1 MIMKHRNRLL
11 AHSLAI
17 LLAVAL
23 ESGAP
28 AASDVDKQRQ
38 DVEQQARPEL
48 QKEKKDAEEKA
59 EQTLDKEAIAA
70 IDETAS
76 AIKAIADNKTDEALA
91 AIERATGK
99 ISILL
104 ARNPG
109 TALLPVSF
117 QVEIIETAPVSLDAI
132 KARAKAA
139 EAAVDDKVYPAAR
152 VLLDGLT
159 SEIRLR
165 TINLP
170 LASYPVALKD
180 AARLL
185 DEKRSKEANTVLL
198 TALRTLAVIDVVT
211 PLPLALAKA
220 AINEAQS
227 SRDKDKEA
235 AQKQLATARNE
246 LERARELG
254 YSGKDGAYAVLS
266 KDIQDIEKQLKG
278 NENTDSLFA
287 SLKEK
292 IGALFKRQSESKQ
305 PSSESKQL

>member
-1 MIMKHRNRLL
+1 MKHASSIL

-17 LLAVAL
+17 SLALAL
-23 ESGAP
+23 ESAAP
-28 AASDVDKQRQ
+28 AAPNIDKQRQ
-38 DVEQQARPEL
+38 EVEQQAQPDL

-59 EQTLDKEAIAA
+59 EKTLDKEAIAA

-76 AIKAIADNKTDEALA
+76 AIKAIADNKSDEALA

-99 ISILL
+99 INILL
-104 ARNPG
+104 ARNPE

-117 QVEIIETAPVSLDAI
+117 EVRIIEAAPVSLEAI

-139 EAAVDDKVYPAAR
+139 EAAVEDKVYPTAR

-165 TINLP
+165 TTNLP

-185 DEKRSKEANTVLL
+185 DENKSKEANTVLL
-198 TALRTLAVIDVVT
+198 TALHTLAVIDEVT

-227 SRDKDKEA
+227 LRDKDKEA
-235 AQKQLATARNE
+235 AKKQLATARNE

-266 KDIQDIEKQLKG
+266 KDIKDIEQQLKG